1 MDGERSARERYES
14 WNFDDDSEV
23 FHESRDASERHL
35 RLHREN
41 TTAVAGVRGRVW
53 SQGTLTEGVESKK
66 STRKLWRTCQQL
78 SRFDVLFSFTFWPQT
93 PFFVPF
99 FSTSWPRSP
108 VTVFGT
114 FIRVWL
120 AITLLVMADGDLV
133 YSSGKDIEKF
143 ERRASHSLPSFI
155 RLLYPT
161 WSAYGGW
168 WAVLQCGP

>member
-41 TTAVAGVRGRVW
+41 TTAVAGVRGRFW

-78 SRFDVLFSFTFWPQT
+78 PKFFFTFLPQT
-93 PFFVPF
+93 PFFVL
-99 FSTSWPRSP
+99 FSTSWLKSL
-108 VTVFGT
+108 VTVFGAL
-114 FIRVWL
+114 ICVLL
-120 AITLLVMADGDLV
+120 AFALVF
-133 YSSGKDIEKF
+133 SSKNDTGKF
-143 ERRASHSLPSFI
+143 ERKASHSPRRFFM
-155 RLLYPT
+155 RPFYPT
-161 WSAYGGW
+161 YGGW
-168 WAVLQCGP
+168 WAWWRNDP